1 MDRRSFLKVSGG
13 LILLSACKNEFS
25 SKDGLQ
31 QNDFPIHIDSN
42 SAVGHLVRS
51 AMELPIS
58 ESITTETLIVGS
70 GIAGLAAASSL
81 RTNDFVVCELD
92 PTLGGTSGAINING
106 SLYSQGEHYD
116 LAYPNNYGKEGLKLL
131 ENLNIIQFNGVK
143 SLWEFQD
150 KHYLIPSDKEE
161 ACYDNGVMRSSI
173 LANTEL
179 KQNFLALL
187 KTYDNQFPLP
197 STSIHADLHHLDHLT
212 FYDYLN
218 KYLPIDS
225 SFIEAIDYQMLDD
238 LGGISTQISAL
249 AGIHYYKCRPYYN
262 GEDLELFSPQQG
274 NYYFIQKMAQK
285 MASESLLTNHLVF
298 GMKQQN
304 KHWFI
309 DVYDTKQKIRKEYV
323 TNNVVYA
330 GQKHA
335 LKHIHPASHASFND
349 VSYAPWVVVNI
360 ELNDNDL
367 DGSKW
372 QNDFLSP
379 NGTFL
384 GFVDSKIQ
392 NNKNSRVLTAY
403 YCFPDIH
410 HYIVKNFEDS
420 AKDLVHETVS
430 NISLYYK
437 KDISKFVKQAH
448 IKLLGHAMPIPQPG
462 YLTKK
467 RTLFK
472 DNLAFAGVDTGR
484 LPLMFDA
491 LDSGIQAAKAI
502 NPL

>member
-1 MDRRSFLKVSGG
+1 MDRRAFLKVSGG
-13 LILLSACKNEFS
+13 LILLSACKRDYS
-25 SKDGLQ
+25 AKDGLQ
-31 QNDFPIHIDSN
+31 QKDFPIHIDSN

-51 AMELPIS
+51 AMEMPIS
-58 ESITTETLIVGS
+58 ESSTTETLIVGG
-70 GIAGLAAASSL
+70 GIAGLATASSL
-81 RTNDFVVCELD
+81 KTTDFVVCELD

-106 SLYSQGEHYD
+106 NLYSQGAHYD
-116 LAYPNNYGKEGLKLL
+116 LAYPNNYGKDGLQLL
-131 ENLNIIQFNGVK
+131 EKLNIIQFNGLNN
-143 SLWEFQD
+143 LWEFQD
-150 KHYLIPSDKEE
+150 KQHLIASDQEE

-173 LANTEL
+173 LANTDL
-179 KQNFLALL
+179 KKNFLALL

-197 STSIHADLHHLDHLT
+197 STALNADLHHLDHLT

-225 SFIEAIDYQMLDD
+225 YFIEGIDYQMLDD
-238 LGGISTQISAL
+238 WGGTSRQVSAL

-262 GEDLELFSPQQG
+262 GQELELFSPQQG
-274 NYYFIQKMAQK
+274 NYYFIQKMADHI
-285 MASESLLTNHLVF
+285 ASDSLLRNHLVF
-298 GMKQQN
+298 GMKQKN
-304 KHWFI
+304 NRWYI
-309 DVYDTKQKIRKEYV
+309 DVYDTKQKLRKEYV

-335 LKHIHPASHASFND
+335 LKYIHPESHASFND
-349 VSYAPWVVVNI
+349 VAYAPWVVINI

-367 DGSKW
+367 EGSKW

-384 GFVDSKIQ
+384 GFVDSNIQ

-410 HYIVKNFEDS
+410 HYIVKNFENS
-420 AKDLVHETVS
+420 AKDLVHETVA

-448 IKLLGHAMPIPQPG
+448 IKLLGHAMPIPKPG
-462 YLTKK
+462 YLTKE

-472 DNLAFAGVDTGR
+472 DKLAFAGVDTGR

-491 LDSGIQAAKAI
+491 LDSGIQAAKTI
-502 NPL
+502 ST